1 MELQIKDSRLKDWM
15 KYWKN
20 FIQNFLE
27 NLDLTPDWILNHF

>member
-1 MELQIKDSRLKDWM
+1 MELQIKDLRLKDWM
-15 KYWKN
+15 KYWRS

>member
-1 MELQIKDSRLKDWM
+1 MELQIKDLRLKDWM
-15 KYWKN
+15 KYWRN